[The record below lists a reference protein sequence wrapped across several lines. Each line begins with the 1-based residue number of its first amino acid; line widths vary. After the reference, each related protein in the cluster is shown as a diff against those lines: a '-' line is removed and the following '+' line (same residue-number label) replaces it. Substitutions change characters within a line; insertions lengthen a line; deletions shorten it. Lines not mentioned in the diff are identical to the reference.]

1 MGARLSPRP
10 ARGAMPAARRMI
22 PRESFSLLFGFILVL
37 AVGYGLRRSGRLE
50 PSAANTLNLLV
61 TDVTM
66 PALIV
71 ATLSARPLP
80 LGVLRALASA
90 TIVLFTSLALG
101 ALAGRALRLP
111 RRAEGALA
119 LTSGFANTG
128 FLGVPFVLA
137 LYPSAPEAGMT
148 AVLIDAFV
156 TTLWIYTLGV
166 ACARRYGA
174 GDPAAD
180 ARAGS
185 TAALP
190 RPLSTPSRAPI
201 GAPPLHRVLLT
212 PPTMAVVIGLG
223 MSLLGLRLPPFLDRA
238 AALLGGAT
246 APMVFL
252 ALGVRLELRSL
263 IGRARPML
271 AVAAVRL
278 LIAPALMIAL
288 TALLRLGGPEREAA
302 VLEAAMPSAM
312 MSAVVADRYC
322 CDGPLATGAVVLTF
336 LLSLLTL
343 PGWLAALH
351 LLGAYAY

>member
-1 MGARLSPRP
+1 
-10 ARGAMPAARRMI
+10 MPAARRMI

-90 TIVLFTSLALG
+90 TLVLFTSLALG

-111 RRAEGALA
+111 RRAQGSLA
-119 LTSGFANTG
+119 LTSGFANSG

-137 LYPSAPEAGMT
+137 LYPGAPEAGMT

-174 GDPAAD
+174 GDPAAE
-180 ARAGS
+180 AKAG
-185 TAALP
+185 TTTALP
-190 RPLSTPSRAPI
+190 RSTPSHALI

-212 PPTMAVVIGLG
+212 PPTMAVIIGLG

-278 LIAPALMIAL
+278 LAAPALMIAL

-302 VLEAAMPSAM
+302 VLESAMPSAM
-312 MSAVVADRYC
+312 MSAVIADRYG

-336 LLSLLTL
+336 LFSLLTL
-343 PGWLAALH
+343 PGWLAALR
-351 LLGAYAY
+351 LLGGHAG

>member
-1 MGARLSPRP
+1 
-10 ARGAMPAARRMI
+10 MPAARRMI

-37 AVGYGLRRSGRLE
+37 AIGYGLRRSGRLE

-80 LGVLRALASA
+80 LGVLRALTAA
-90 TIVLFTSLALG
+90 TLVLFISLALG

-111 RRAEGALA
+111 RRAEGSLA
-119 LTSGFANTG
+119 LTSGFANSG

-166 ACARRYGA
+166 AWARRYGA
-174 GDPAAD
+174 DDPAAE
-180 ARAGS
+180 ARAGT
-185 TAALP
+185 TAVLP
-190 RPLSTPSRAPI
+190 YSTPSRAPI
-201 GAPPLHRVLLT
+201 AAPPLHRVLLT
-212 PPTMAVVIGLG
+212 PPTMAVIIGLG
-223 MSLLGLRLPPFLDRA
+223 MSLLGLRLPSFLDRA
-238 AALLGGAT
+238 ATLLGGAT

-263 IGRARPML
+263 IGRVRPML

-278 LIAPALMIAL
+278 LAAPALMIAL
-288 TALLRLGGPEREAA
+288 TGLLRLGGPEREAA
-302 VLEAAMPSAM
+302 VLETAMPSAM
-312 MSAVVADRYC
+312 MSAVIADRYG

-336 LLSLLTL
+336 LFSLLTL
-343 PGWLAALH
+343 PGWLAALR
-351 LLGAYAY
+351 LLGGHAG